1 MQKASAQAERAGKI
15 IRRVREF
22 VKKSEPR
29 RQPVALA
36 GIVEDAIGFVE
47 IDARRH
53 GAQVLSQVPAD
64 LPPVFADAVM
74 IEQVVLN
81 LVKNGIEAMRDTP
94 ADERIVTVSARRRDG
109 QVEVSVAD
117 RGHGLSDEARERLF
131 SPFYTTKAEGM
142 GMGLNICRSIVE
154 FHEGRLWVD
163 ANPAGGCIF
172 RFTLPLETSVKPQ
185 APTPEQI
192 IYLVD
197 DDEALRDSLVWLLE
211 SQGFKVEAFASAE
224 DFLRAWR
231 PEFNGCL
238 LLDVRMPGMSG
249 LELHERLRAQ
259 YCTLPVIFITGHGDV
274 PMAVAALK
282 KGAVDFI
289 EKPFNDAELLR
300 LVSQCLA
307 KEQEPRR
314 RRQDAEVSRRL
325 DQLTQREREVL
336 DLIIAGKLNKQI
348 ADVLGISIKTVEVH
362 RARVMEKMAAQSL
375 AELVQNVMAIE
386 GSR

>member
-1 MQKASAQAERAGKI
+1 M
-15 IRRVREF
+15 
-22 VKKSEPR
+22 
-29 RQPVALA
+29 
-36 GIVEDAIGFVE
+36 
-47 IDARRH
+47 
-53 GAQVLSQVPAD
+53 
-64 LPPVFADAVM
+64 
-74 IEQVVLN
+74 
-81 LVKNGIEAMRDTP
+81 
-94 ADERIVTVSARRRDG
+94 
-109 QVEVSVAD
+109 
-117 RGHGLSDEARERLF
+117 
-131 SPFYTTKAEGM
+131 
-142 GMGLNICRSIVE
+142 
-154 FHEGRLWVD
+154 
-163 ANPAGGCIF
+163 
-172 RFTLPLETSVKPQ
+172 KPQ

-197 DDEALRDSLVWLLE
+197 DDEALRDSLAWLLE
-211 SQGFKVEAFASAE
+211 SQGFKVAAFASAE
-224 DFLRAWR
+224 DFLKAWR

-259 YCTLPVIFITGHGDV
+259 YSTLPIIFITGHGDV

-289 EKPFNDAELLR
+289 EKPFNDTELLR
-300 LVSQCLA
+300 LVSQCLVS
-307 KEQEPRR
+307 EQEHRAR

-386 GSR
+386 GAQRS

>member
-1 MQKASAQAERAGKI
+1 M
-15 IRRVREF
+15 
-22 VKKSEPR
+22 
-29 RQPVALA
+29 
-36 GIVEDAIGFVE
+36 
-47 IDARRH
+47 
-53 GAQVLSQVPAD
+53 
-64 LPPVFADAVM
+64 
-74 IEQVVLN
+74 
-81 LVKNGIEAMRDTP
+81 
-94 ADERIVTVSARRRDG
+94 
-109 QVEVSVAD
+109 
-117 RGHGLSDEARERLF
+117 
-131 SPFYTTKAEGM
+131 
-142 GMGLNICRSIVE
+142 
-154 FHEGRLWVD
+154 
-163 ANPAGGCIF
+163 
-172 RFTLPLETSVKPQ
+172 KPQ
-185 APTPEQI
+185 VSMPEQI

-197 DDEALRDSLVWLLE
+197 DDEALRDSLAWLLE

-224 DFLRAWR
+224 AFLRVWR

-249 LELHERLRAQ
+249 LELHERLRAH

-300 LVSQCLA
+300 IVNQCLA
-307 KEQEPRR
+307 NEKESRAR

-336 DLIIAGKLNKQI
+336 DLIIVGKLNKQI

-386 GSR
+386 GGRQL